1 MTRVLKPSPDCSS
14 TSQVKK
20 MHIETLQTYL
30 DREVGDAR
38 LRDLLD
44 RIASACWSISS
55 LVGRSALQGNQG
67 EAGTL
72 NSQGE
77 VQKPLDLMADEVFA
91 HSCSGNGSVAAL
103 ISEEREGIVSLKDAQ
118 PGDFVVS
125 YDPLDGSSN
134 LDVDLSVGTIFAV
147 STVSEGFKSD
157 HLPSGR
163 ELLCSGYAIYGPS
176 TMLVLTVGGRVD
188 GFTLETAT
196 DTFVLTHPHMT
207 VAPETSEFAI
217 NASRFRHWDESIQ
230 DYVSQCIDGRNGSR
244 GKAFNMR
251 WTASFVAEVHR
262 ILIRGGVFLYPTDDE
277 NRFRGGK
284 LRLLY
289 EANPMAMII
298 EAAGGRATDGQTDL
312 LDIVAHDL
320 HQRTSVV
327 LGSRTEVERIAAA
340 YIRAERASRDT
351 QFTLAIDG

>member
-1 MTRVLKPSPDCSS
+1 
-14 TSQVKK
+14 

-217 NASRFRHWDESIQ
+217 NASRFRHWDGSIQ
-230 DYVSQCIDGRNGSR
+230 NYVSQCIDGRNGSR

-289 EANPMAMII
+289 QANPMAMII